1 MLGIFDSGLG
11 GLTVVQQLRR
21 RLPHHDIAYLADQA
35 HVPYGDR
42 TDDELLGYLR
52 DNIGYLHGASARA
65 IVVACNT
72 SCAVAMKHGWPESDV
87 PVLNLIDN
95 AADAIA
101 AIGARHVGV
110 LATTVTTQTGAY
122 GNAIRAR
129 IPGVVVEELAAP
141 ALVPLVEAG
150 RYSGRAVRA
159 AVTEACEP
167 FSRNLDVLVLGC
179 THYPILDPHFAA
191 ILGENVVRLDPA
203 IAQADATVKLVQEL
217 GIAEGSG
224 STLYSTSGDPMT
236 FAAAVRA
243 ILAEEDPHV
252 VGARDILTRIGNS

>member
-11 GLTVVQQLRR
+11 GLTVLQQLRR
-21 RLPHHDIAYLADQA
+21 RLPRHDITYLADQA

-42 TDDELLGYLR
+42 TEDELVGFLR
-52 DNIGYLHGASARA
+52 DNMRYLESAASDA

-72 SCAVAMKHGWPESDV
+72 TCAIAIKHGWPTASV

-95 AADAIA
+95 AAEAIA
-101 AIGARHVGV
+101 ALGARKVGV
-110 LATTVTTQTGAY
+110 LATTVTTKTRAY

-129 IPGVVVEELAAP
+129 LPGIVVEEVAAP

-159 AVTEACEP
+159 AVEEACES
-167 FSRNLDVLVLGC
+167 FSRDLDVLVYGC

-191 ILGENVVRLDPA
+191 IFGEGMVRLDPA
-203 IAQADATVKLVQEL
+203 IAQADATVKLVDEL
-217 GIAEGSG
+217 GISEGSG
-224 STLYSTSGDPMT
+224 ATLYATSGEPMA

-243 ILAEEDPHV
+243 LLAEENPQV
-252 VGARDILTRIGNS
+252 VFAHDILTRIGNM

>member
-21 RLPHHDIAYLADQA
+21 RLPQHDITYLADQA

-42 TDDELLGYLR
+42 TDDELLQYLR
-52 DNIGYLHGASARA
+52 DNIRYLQRVPADA

-72 SCAVAMKHGWPESDV
+72 SCAVAMKHGWPESEV

-95 AADAIA
+95 AAAAIA
-101 AIGARHVGV
+101 AMGARRVGV

-122 GNAIRAR
+122 GKAIRAR
-129 IPGVVVEELAAP
+129 IPGAHVEEIAAP

-150 RYSGRAVRA
+150 RYSGRAVHA
-159 AVTEACEP
+159 AVSEACEP
-167 FSRNLDVLVLGC
+167 FSRDLEVLVYGC
-179 THYPILDPHFAA
+179 THYPILDPHFASVV
-191 ILGENVVRLDPA
+191 GEDVVRLDPA
-203 IAQADATVKLVQEL
+203 IAQADATVKLVEQL

-224 STLYSTSGDPMT
+224 TTLYATSGEPMA

-243 ILAEEDPHV
+243 LLAEQDPHV
-252 VGARDILTRIGNS
+252 VVAHDILTRIGNL